1 LMDRIDIILD
11 IPRENVKNLL
21 WNTKW
26 ESSMEIRQKVVNAR
40 NIQRDRFKWTNISSN
55 ADMWSRDIERFVVL
69 SSDAMD
75 FLATAANKLTLSPR
89 VIHRIIKLWRT
100 IADMEWDS
108 ELQVK
113 YLAEAMQYRDKTMLV
128 E

>member
-11 IPRENVKNLL
+11 IPRENVENLL
-21 WNTKW
+21 NTVKW
-26 ESSMEIRQKVVNAR
+26 ESSAEIRKKVVNAR
-40 NIQRDRFKWTNISSN
+40 NIQKDRFKGTNISSN
-55 ADMWSRDIERFVVL
+55 ADMWSRDIEKFIIL
-69 SSDAMD
+69 SPDAKD
-75 FLATAANKLTLSPR
+75 FLAAAANKLTLSPR
-89 VIHRIIKLWRT
+89 LIHRIIKLWRT

-108 ELQVK
+108 ELKVK